1 MKSIKISFG
10 HAVRGLAATAVLLAA
25 SYVQAGD
32 MTNGVVKRVDAANGK
47 LTIKHEE
54 IVSLDMPGMTMVFDL
69 KDKAAAGRF
78 VPGDAVKFAVELE
91 GNTMVITQIEA
102 SK

>member
-1 MKSIKISFG
+1 MKSIKLSFG
-10 HAVRGLAATAVLLAA
+10 HAVRGLAATAVWLAA

-54 IVSLDMPGMTMVFDL
+54 IVLFC
-69 KDKAAAGRF
+69 RF
-78 VPGDAVKFAVELE
+78 SPVHLRLTGSQHQA
-91 GNTMVITQIEA
+91 Q
-102 SK
+102 

>member
-1 MKSIKISFG
+1 MKSINFSIGS
-10 HAVRGLAATAVLLAA
+10 AIRGVAATAVLLAA
-25 SYVQAGD
+25 SYAQAGD
-32 MTNGVVKRVDAANGK
+32 MTNGVIKRVDAANGK

-54 IVSLDMPGMTMVFDL
+54 IVNLDMPGMTMVFDL
-69 KDKAAAGRF
+69 KDKTAAGRF
-78 VPGDAVKFAVELE
+78 VPGDAVKFAVELD

>member
-1 MKSIKISFG
+1 MKSIKFSFG
-10 HAVRGLAATAVLLAA
+10 YTLYGLAATAVLLAT
-25 SYVQAGD
+25 SYAQAGD
-32 MTNGVVKRVDAANGK
+32 MTNGVVKRVDTANGK

-54 IVSLDMPGMTMVFDL
+54 IVNLDMPGMTMVFDL
-69 KDKAAAGRF
+69 KDKTAAGRF
-78 VPGDAVKFAVELE
+78 VPGDAVKFSVELE

>member
-10 HAVRGLAATAVLLAA
+10 HAVRGLAATAVLLST
-25 SYVQAGD
+25 SYAQAGD
-32 MTNGVVKRVDAANGK
+32 MTNGVVKRVDPANGK

>member
-1 MKSIKISFG
+1 MKSINFSIGS
-10 HAVRGLAATAVLLAA
+10 AIRGVAATAVLLAA
-25 SYVQAGD
+25 SYAQAGD

-54 IVSLDMPGMTMVFDL
+54 IVNLDMPGMTMVFDL
-69 KDKAAAGRF
+69 KDKAVAGRF